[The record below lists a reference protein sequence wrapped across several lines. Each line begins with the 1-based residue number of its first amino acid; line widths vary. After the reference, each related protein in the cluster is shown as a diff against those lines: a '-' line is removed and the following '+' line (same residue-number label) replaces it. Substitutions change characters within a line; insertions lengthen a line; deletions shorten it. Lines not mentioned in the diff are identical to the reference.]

1 MTASLCLQSTM
12 AVMAGR
18 GIIEDASM
26 DGTVAEAIIMGGTAV
41 EAITMDGI
49 AAITATG
56 TNGQV

>member
-1 MTASLCLQSTM
+1 
-12 AVMAGR
+12 
-18 GIIEDASM
+18 M